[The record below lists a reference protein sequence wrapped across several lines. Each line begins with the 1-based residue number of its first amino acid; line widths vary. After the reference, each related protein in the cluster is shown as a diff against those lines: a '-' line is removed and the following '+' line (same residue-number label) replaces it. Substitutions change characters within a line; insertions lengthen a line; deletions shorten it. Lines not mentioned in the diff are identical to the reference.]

1 MLKYICFFYI
11 FVGRGRYVVRLCLLN
26 SDLFKFEEVKVLLLV
41 ILIVFVCE
49 NLERWS
55 MEFMLCY
62 IWKVSVIK
70 MVVK

>member
-1 MLKYICFFYI
+1 MLKNIYII
-11 FVGRGRYVVRLCLLN
+11 VGRGRCVVRLCLLN

-62 IWKVSVIK
+62 ILKSK
-70 MVVK
+70 CN